1 MSSISFFEAQL
12 RSFYKKR
19 EQRENA
25 DITIRDLVI
34 YPQSSF
40 FSQGEAG
47 LNTNPYSFLDMYSRL
62 AEHVEFLFDLVN
74 NYHRQA
80 YCIEKDGKFYLQEQ
94 YKNTI
99 TRLSLY
105 EFALYGK
112 EYITI
117 DKFNLL
123 IEKIEHLA
131 TNSLDNVHVCLS
143 SFPILDSNGKILNCT
158 LYVTCGTNFQIRAI
172 FKSTASSV
180 DVTYPGLTNFSQT
193 NYPASEVSSYIVGSN
208 QELISNNSI
217 FEIETVG
224 GAKYVQ
230 VIDIC
235 LDHKFKHAK
244 NLFMQQLE
252 PNFPTDTSHFLIPIQ
267 VDQLVISN
275 SIQLIDDA
283 KICPSILH
291 VDPAPVFYDKEN
303 KDRPVEQKFVFNPK
317 DLPKWAK
324 KYSLLNITPNPCG
337 LQVFNPP
344 FGSDFDLVAYQ
355 ERTLTTYLP
364 EIAKQVQI
372 INQRILDEKL
382 KKLIGVREGYSSEE
396 LTQAPMP
403 PVDLSPLVLDTDLLF
418 LENEMLS
425 SSQLVIDEQELEKM
439 MEFFDNTTPPVL
451 VDDLA
456 LPEGLLL
463 LPLEQ
468 FCIPQAEELEPVAT
482 LPPRLQQE
490 FQSAKQPSFFNMRVM
505 KRKHGDDEISD
516 ELESPKRRQFG
527 HG

>member
-193 NYPASEVSSYIVGSN
+193 NYPASEVS
-208 QELISNNSI
+208 
-217 FEIETVG
+217 
-224 GAKYVQ
+224 
-230 VIDIC
+230 
-235 LDHKFKHAK
+235 
-244 NLFMQQLE
+244 
-252 PNFPTDTSHFLIPIQ
+252 
-267 VDQLVISN
+267 
-275 SIQLIDDA
+275 
-283 KICPSILH
+283 
-291 VDPAPVFYDKEN
+291 
-303 KDRPVEQKFVFNPK
+303 
-317 DLPKWAK
+317 
-324 KYSLLNITPNPCG
+324 
-337 LQVFNPP
+337 
-344 FGSDFDLVAYQ
+344 
-355 ERTLTTYLP
+355 
-364 EIAKQVQI
+364 
-372 INQRILDEKL
+372 
-382 KKLIGVREGYSSEE
+382 
-396 LTQAPMP
+396 
-403 PVDLSPLVLDTDLLF
+403 
-418 LENEMLS
+418 
-425 SSQLVIDEQELEKM
+425 
-439 MEFFDNTTPPVL
+439 
-451 VDDLA
+451 
-456 LPEGLLL
+456 
-463 LPLEQ
+463 
-468 FCIPQAEELEPVAT
+468 
-482 LPPRLQQE
+482 
-490 FQSAKQPSFFNMRVM
+490 
-505 KRKHGDDEISD
+505 
-516 ELESPKRRQFG
+516 
-527 HG
+527 